1 MEPEQKRV
9 NTIKQAVAYVK
20 RALNGGDPTHDR
32 QAQAKLDVEIP
43 RQLQEIKPP
52 TQYDYLGRPRP

>member
-1 MEPEQKRV
+1 MEQPKRIK
-9 NTIKQAVAYVK
+9 TIQRATAFVK

-32 QAQAKLDVEIP
+32 QAQAKLDEQIP
-43 RQLQEIKPP
+43 RQLQPIKPP